1 MATAPRPYERRI
13 SSEEA
18 REGYILVLKNRLALF
33 PAVGE
38 DFVLVVGG
46 ATLRARVEARP
57 CECRGPAEPHE
68 HYFIRHPGLVRGQRV
83 VLRPLAEGFELI
95 TT

>member
-33 PAVGE
+33 PAVGK

-46 ATLRARVEARP
+46 AALRARVEARH

-68 HYFIRHPGLVRGQRV
+68 HYFIRRPGLIRGQRV
-83 VLRPLAEGFELI
+83 VLQPVADGFELI